1 MKRRTFKKIRC
12 SACALTAILAG
23 VMIATAVTAN
33 AETDTQLEQVDE
45 FIATHENTSNTLNAL
60 EPETVSL
67 SYTEWQAQQEPDI
80 YSMDVWTLG
89 SYLYG
94 IPEYDTTRSLILIS
108 YENYGDSVLSY
119 YVGCA
124 CWARATNDYFGLDNL
139 FTAFGGMDPQYDL
152 WMDELGWDDYAVDV
166 LRDCYLHPMYITG
179 CNGVDTPE
187 SWIYAEDTE
196 CGTIYVW

>member
-1 MKRRTFKKIRC
+1 MKRKTFMKLRY

-33 AETDTQLEQVDE
+33 AETDTQLEQIDSFILANNSTKVDSD
-45 FIATHENTSNTLNAL
+45 FVKL
-60 EPETVSL
+60 ETVSL

-94 IPEYDTTRSLILIS
+94 ISEQDTTRSLILIS

-139 FTAFGGMDPQYDL
+139 FAAFGGMDEQYGL

-179 CNGVDTPE
+179 CNGVDSPE
-187 SWIYAEDTE
+187 SWIYEE
-196 CGTIYVW
+196 QGIYVW